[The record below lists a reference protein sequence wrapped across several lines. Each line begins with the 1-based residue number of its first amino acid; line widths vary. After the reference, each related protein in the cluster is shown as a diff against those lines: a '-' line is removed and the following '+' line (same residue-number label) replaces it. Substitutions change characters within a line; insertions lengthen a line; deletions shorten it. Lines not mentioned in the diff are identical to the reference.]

1 VDEGLYCGSMSW
13 DEVFAE
19 LQAQFEA
26 AEHLDARA
34 RVLELAEAEAAGIRM
49 ADRLRS
55 RRGEQLW
62 IRVADGSDR
71 TGEVRDVAE
80 AWVVLADGPRRCLI
94 PREAIVL
101 VSPLGGSAPQPDR
114 IERSLSLGHVLR
126 ALAQQGLAVT
136 VHTAAGAHRGRI
148 ARVGADHLDLV
159 QTQGVLTV
167 PWSGLVSVES
177 FATGPSSS

>member
-1 VDEGLYCGSMSW
+1 MSW

-26 AEHLDARA
+26 AEQLDARA
-34 RVLELAEAEAAGIRM
+34 RILELAEAEAAGVRLV
-49 ADRLRS
+49 DRLRS
-55 RRGEQLW
+55 CRGEQLW

-71 TGEVRDVAE
+71 TGEVRDVAQ

-101 VSPLGGSAPQPDR
+101 VGPLGGSAPQANL

-126 ALAQQGLAVT
+126 ALGQQGIPVT
-136 VHTAAGAHRGRI
+136 VHTLAGAHRGRI
-148 ARVGADHLDLV
+148 ARVGADHLDLA
-159 QTQGVLTV
+159 QAAGVLTV
-167 PWSGLVSVES
+167 SWSGLLSVDS
-177 FATGPSSS
+177 LAGHSPS